1 MKIENYPQTLKTI
14 NTIVNNNGIAEVK
27 VEREKRI
34 VVVEVGRSVKNS
46 EELKEEDNG

>member
-14 NTIVNNNGIAEVK
+14 NAIVNNNGIAEVK

-34 VVVEVGRSVKNS
+34 VVVEVGRSVRNS
-46 EELKEEDNG
+46 EDIKEEDNG